1 MYIDYNNLYEEVKL
15 FIKEYYNPGQ
25 YLFNKDLVN
34 HFMINE
40 KEAKDILYDLYMD
53 YVLDVF
59 YTYKCPN
66 CNYINHEKY
75 TDIQYMLD
83 TIRCEHC
90 GIKYEPIDNSTL
102 LFVVK
107 EHWCRI

>member
-15 FIKEYYNPGQ
+15 FIKEHYKPGQ
-25 YLFNKDLVN
+25 YLFNEDLVN

-53 YVLDVF
+53 YVLDVS

-66 CNYINHEKY
+66 CNLINREKY
-75 TDIQYMLD
+75 ADVQYIPDI
-83 TIRCEHC
+83 IVRCEYC
-90 GIKYEPIDNSTL
+90 GYEPVDNL
-102 LFVVK
+102 AFLYVVR
-107 EHWCRI
+107 EHWCRN